1 MAKNNPNE
9 KLSTNM
15 NLWEIAKPQT
25 PKTNKVF
32 AWCYVHFICIYA
44 NCYEIN
50 PQSWFSTNKKNNSIL
65 DQSNTNTD
73 ALLHQ
78 YHFFLKFTKFT
89 WNVHVVFQQMNNLDT
104 DMKTLFE
111 QVGINNATDID
122 KDTVDFIY
130 DFVEQHGGIQKIKE
144 EMKQKPAPATPH
156 HSKLLIYLY
165 LDVEEGNPLPIPQH
179 SKLFIYLYLHVE
191 EGKIP
196 IPQHSKFFIY
206 LSTTL

>member
-1 MAKNNPNE
+1 
-9 KLSTNM
+9 
-15 NLWEIAKPQT
+15 
-25 PKTNKVF
+25 
-32 AWCYVHFICIYA
+32 
-44 NCYEIN
+44 
-50 PQSWFSTNKKNNSIL
+50 
-65 DQSNTNTD
+65 
-73 ALLHQ
+73 
-78 YHFFLKFTKFT
+78 
-89 WNVHVVFQQMNNLDT
+89 MNNLDT

-179 SKLFIYLYLHVE
+179 SKLFIYLYLYVE
-191 EGKIP
+191 EGN
-196 IPQHSKFFIY
+196 
-206 LSTTL
+206 STHPTAQ